1 MNNSKKTEQKLQY
14 LYQLYEELENTED
27 FNCRQQQ
34 DYLLDQIDRQKTEIL
49 KTIVQQK
56 LKEIEGNE

>member
-1 MNNSKKTEQKLQY
+1 MNHHQKTKLKIQY

-27 FNCRQQQ
+27 FTCRQQQ
-34 DYLLDQIDRQKTEIL
+34 NYLLQEIDYQKTEIL

-56 LKEIEGNE
+56 LKEIENE